1 MHNSYRNNTGVL
13 KVITSKIKSLKGFAG
28 KFGKTNI
35 WKASFLLGVT
45 CLDKGF
51 DLTWF
56 AAIYLSI
63 YDKLHITR
71 TPQQVLQNLSCI
83 KFKLP
88 FQSWE
93 WIFSLFGPH
102 LLSARIDPVENT
114 TLINLSGNNW
124 SQIVLKHTKLFNLD
138 ETLSSI
144 TLSVHYKFCYLW
156 DQKWGM
162 N

>member
-13 KVITSKIKSLKGFAG
+13 KVITSNIKFLKGFVG

-83 KFKLP
+83 IKIQVTFPVL
-88 FQSWE
+88 
-93 WIFSLFGPH
+93 G
-102 LLSARIDPVENT
+102 IDFFIIRATFAIGKNRSCGEYN
-114 TLINLSGNNW
+114 IN
-124 SQIVLKHTKLFNLD
+124 
-138 ETLSSI
+138 
-144 TLSVHYKFCYLW
+144 
-156 DQKWGM
+156 
-162 N
+162 